1 MVFLELQDHAGEIT
15 AENTVRSAAEHK
27 DCKARNARA
36 GNWENKLVAVH
47 FLLLPSVILGA
58 CGAGGHLGGG
68 ALSRKLAQ
76 VLSIPQVARMTGNP
90 QIYYNYL
97 NIKP

>member
-1 MVFLELQDHAGEIT
+1 MAVVFLELQDHAGEIT

-47 FLLLPSVILGA
+47 FLLHSVILGA

-68 ALSRKLAQ
+68 R
-76 VLSIPQVARMTGNP
+76 
-90 QIYYNYL
+90 
-97 NIKP
+97 

>member
-15 AENTVRSAAEHK
+15 EENTVRSAAEHK

-36 GNWENKLVAVH
+36 GNWENNLVAVY

-68 ALSRKLAQ
+68 IEQKAGPSAEHPAGRTHDWKSTDLL
-76 VLSIPQVARMTGNP
+76 
-90 QIYYNYL
+90 
-97 NIKP
+97 

>member
-15 AENTVRSAAEHK
+15 EENTVRSAAEHK

-47 FLLLPSVILGA
+47 FLLHSVILGA
-58 CGAGGHLGGG
+58 CGAGGHSGGG
-68 ALSRKLAQ
+68 C
-76 VLSIPQVARMTGNP
+76 
-90 QIYYNYL
+90 
-97 NIKP
+97 